1 MQEKTIVDTSCLII
15 LEKIQQLDLLRKLYG
30 RVTITSV
37 IEEEFNSTLP
47 DWMDVVVVNVKKQT
61 PLPISVDPGE
71 ASAILLALNS
81 DKPLLILDD
90 FKARGLAKSLDI
102 PVTGTFGVLLRAKEL
117 GLIHLVKPELIK
129 IQHTDFRMSEY
140 LFELVLREAGEK

>member
-47 DWMDVVVVNVKKQT
+47 DWIDVTVVDVKKQI
-61 PLPISVDPGE
+61 PLPIPVDPGE
-71 ASAILLALNS
+71 ASAILLALDS

-90 FKARGLAKSLDI
+90 FKARDLAKSLDI
-102 PVTGTFGVLLRAKEL
+102 PVTGTLGVLLRAKEI
-117 GLIHLVKPELIK
+117 GLISLVKPELIK
-129 IQHTDFRMSEY
+129 IQQTDFRMSEY
-140 LFELVLREAGEK
+140 LFELVLKEASE